1 MDKQSTPNQYQWDAN
16 LYQSSHNFVY
26 EYGKDVITL
35 LDPKPNECILDIGC
49 GTGQLT
55 AEISKFGAQVTGID
69 ASESMIA
76 EAKKNYPAIDFRIAD
91 ARTFNLGIQFDAV
104 FSNAAFHWIKPPE
117 DVVKCISA
125 ALKLGGRMAVEFGG
139 KYNIHQAHTALENA
153 INELDKPNVRGRQ
166 DKYFPSIGE
175 YTPLLEANGLEVRK
189 AFLFDRLTPLEGG
202 EGGLRNWY
210 KQFTDDLLKPL
221 SEVEKEQ
228 VLHTAET
235 VLRPVLYQNNQWHM
249 DYRRIRILAVKE

>member
-1 MDKQSTPNQYQWDAN
+1 MDKQSTPNQYQWDAD

-35 LDPKPNECILDIGC
+35 LDPNPNECILDIGC

-55 AEISKFGAQVTGID
+55 AAISESGAKVTGID
-69 ASESMIA
+69 ASEPMIA
-76 EAKKNYPAIDFRIAD
+76 EAKRNYPAIDFRIAD
-91 ARTFNLGIQFDAV
+91 ARSFDLGMQFDAI
-104 FSNAAFHWIKPPE
+104 FSNAAFHWIQPPE
-117 DVVKCISA
+117 DVVKRISN
-125 ALKLGGRMAVEFGG
+125 ALKPGGRMAVEFGG

-153 INELDKPNVRGRQ
+153 INDLGKPDVRGRQ

-175 YTPLLEANGLEVRK
+175 YTPLLEAYGLEVRK

-202 EGGLRNWY
+202 ENGLRNWF

-221 SEVEKEQ
+221 REDEKERVFQ
-228 VLHTAET
+228 SAET
-235 VLRPVLYQNNQWHM
+235 VLRPKLYQNNQWHM
-249 DYRRIRILAVKE
+249 DYRRIRILAVKI